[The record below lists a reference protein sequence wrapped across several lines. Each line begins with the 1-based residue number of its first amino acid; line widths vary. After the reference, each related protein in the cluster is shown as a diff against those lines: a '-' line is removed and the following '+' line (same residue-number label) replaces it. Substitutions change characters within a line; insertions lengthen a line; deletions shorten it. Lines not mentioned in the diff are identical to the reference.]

1 MGLGAHEGP
10 LLSVFDSF
18 LKEHYLTVLYRVALF
33 IADLAGDRTF
43 GQQAKHKIL
52 RDFIGTDRDRR
63 GEILMLVEC
72 LSRKS
77 FAFGDQ
83 HIFTGAEVFE
93 QKAAIFA
100 GNHRLQ
106 VGEWI
111 AAAVRTNRNLGQC
124 KRFTGLRMDR
134 NPANLEGL
142 SRGRR
147 GRSAGL
153 LRGQSES
160 QKQEIKRGG
169 F

>member
-1 MGLGAHEGP
+1 MCAVSGIPGLRRGNYEVGAGVKMPKVIKPPIISLGLGAHEGP

-77 FAFGDQ
+77 CAFGDQ

-100 GNHRLQ
+100 GSHRLQ

-111 AAAVRTNRNLGQC
+111 AAAVRTNRYLGQC
-124 KRFTGLRMDR
+124 KPFTGL
-134 NPANLEGL
+134 L
-142 SRGRR
+142 
-147 GRSAGL
+147 
-153 LRGQSES
+153 
-160 QKQEIKRGG
+160 
-169 F
+169 